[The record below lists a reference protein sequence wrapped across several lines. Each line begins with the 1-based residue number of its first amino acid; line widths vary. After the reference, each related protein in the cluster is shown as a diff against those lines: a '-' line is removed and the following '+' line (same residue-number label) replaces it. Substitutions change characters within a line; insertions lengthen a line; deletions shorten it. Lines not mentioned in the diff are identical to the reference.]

1 MIGMQSLSILIYH
14 RVLAERDP
22 LLPGVPD
29 ADRFERHM
37 RVLKRFF
44 HVMPL
49 TTAVRHLRH
58 GTLPARALC
67 ITFDDG
73 YADNATLALPI
84 LKRHGL
90 PATFFIATSYLDG
103 GQMWNDD
110 IIDYIRQAPAGRLDF
125 SMIGQ
130 GWMPGFTPVQKRL
143 AVDQILMRLKY
154 LPFAERQTMAERL
167 APPRRQPLMMSTG
180 QVRALLAAGME
191 VGAHTHRHPILAA
204 LTDAEAQA
212 DIADGKAALEAIT
225 GQRVTLFAYPNGK
238 PSGQPAGEPGA
249 EPIGE
254 PRGEPVSH
262 LLADYTP
269 RHVEMVRALGFEA
282 ALSTVAGTA
291 GLGSDL
297 WQLPRYTPWQ
307 QDSPRFLMR
316 LLLSR
321 YHENVRRRAL
331 LPPAHGG

>member
-1 MIGMQSLSILIYH
+1 MIGMRGLSILIYH
-14 RVLAERDP
+14 RVLAERDA

-49 TTAVRHLRH
+49 TTAVRHLRQ
-58 GTLPARALC
+58 GTLPSRALC

-84 LKRHGL
+84 LQRHGL
-90 PATFFIATSYLDG
+90 HATFFIATSYLDG

-110 IIDYIRQAPAGRLDF
+110 IIDYVRQAPAGRLDF
-125 SMIGQ
+125 SMIGH
-130 GWMPGFTPVQKRL
+130 GSLPGFTVEQKRQ
-143 AVDQILMRLKY
+143 AIDHILMQLKY
-154 LPFAERQTMAERL
+154 LPFAERQTMAGRL
-167 APPRRQPLMMSTG
+167 APASRRSLMMSSD
-180 QVRALLAAGME
+180 QVRGLLAAGME
-191 VGAHTHRHPILAA
+191 VGAHTDRHPILAA

-225 GQRVTLFAYPNGK
+225 GKRVTLFAYPNGK
-238 PSGQPAGEPGA
+238 PM
-249 EPIGE
+249 
-254 PRGEPVSH
+254 
-262 LLADYTP
+262 ADYTP

-316 LLLSR
+316 LLLNR
-321 YHENVRRRAL
+321 YRENVRRRAL
-331 LPPAHGG
+331 LPPAPGG

>member
-1 MIGMQSLSILIYH
+1 MRGLSILIYH
-14 RVLAERDP
+14 RVLAERDA

-49 TTAVRHLRH
+49 TTAVRHLRQ
-58 GTLPARALC
+58 GTLPSRALC

-84 LKRHGL
+84 LQRHGL
-90 PATFFIATSYLDG
+90 HATFFIATSYLDG

-110 IIDYIRQAPAGRLDF
+110 IIDYVRQAPAGRLDF
-125 SMIGQ
+125 SMIGH
-130 GWMPGFTPVQKRL
+130 GSLPGFTVEQKRQ
-143 AVDQILMRLKY
+143 AIDHILMQLKY
-154 LPFAERQTMAERL
+154 LPFAERQTMAGRL
-167 APPRRQPLMMSTG
+167 APASRRSLMMSSD
-180 QVRALLAAGME
+180 QVRGLLAAGME
-191 VGAHTHRHPILAA
+191 VGAHTDRHPILAA

-225 GQRVTLFAYPNGK
+225 GKRVTLFAYPNGK
-238 PSGQPAGEPGA
+238 PM
-249 EPIGE
+249 
-254 PRGEPVSH
+254 
-262 LLADYTP
+262 ADYTP

-316 LLLSR
+316 LLLNR
-321 YHENVRRRAL
+321 YRENVRRRAL
-331 LPPAHGG
+331 LPPAPGG

>member
-29 ADRFERHM
+29 ADRFERQM

-44 HVMPL
+44 NVMPL
-49 TTAVRHLRH
+49 STAVRHLRQ
-58 GTLPARALC
+58 GTLPGRALC

-90 PATFFIATSYLDG
+90 HATFFIATAYLDG

-110 IIDYIRQAPAGRLDF
+110 VIDYVRQAPAGRLDF

-130 GWMPGFTPVQKRL
+130 GSLPGATFEQKRQ
-143 AVDQILMRLKY
+143 AIDQILLQLKY
-154 LPFAERQTMAERL
+154 LPFAERQTMAGRL
-167 APPRRQPLMMSTG
+167 APKARQPLMMSTS

-191 VGAHTHRHPILAA
+191 VGAHTDRHPILSA
-204 LTDAEAQA
+204 LPDAEALA
-212 DIADGKAALEAIT
+212 DIANGKAALEAIT
-225 GQRVTLFAYPNGK
+225 GTRVTLFAYPNGK
-238 PSGQPAGEPGA
+238 PM
-249 EPIGE
+249 
-254 PRGEPVSH
+254 
-262 LLADYTP
+262 ADYTP
-269 RHVEMVRALGFEA
+269 RHVEMVRALGFDA
-282 ALSTVAGTA
+282 ALTTVAGTA
-291 GLGSDL
+291 GLGSDP

-316 LLLSR
+316 LFLNR
-321 YHENVRRRAL
+321 YRENVRRRAL
-331 LPPAHGG
+331 LPQVLGG